1 MCRAK
6 KEEVT
11 GDFEQL
17 RTKKL
22 CNLYYSLNIDNFI
35 KSVMMKQ
42 ARMNGKQSWPIMT
55 LHLFDR
61 K

>member
-17 RTKKL
+17 CTEKH
-22 CNLYYSLNIDNFI
+22 CNLCYSFNIDNLI
-35 KSVMMKQ
+35 NQ
-42 ARMNGKQSWPIMT
+42 
-55 LHLFDR
+55 L
-61 K
+61 